1 MSDFSSPKNSLP
13 DLMPLEDDRSSEVLP
28 QELDAIRMSLME
40 TSWRTKQIVDVL
52 IRHNSLLERD
62 IEKITNLKR
71 RLRRSIGIIPGMP
84 GRAGALFGVGVAAG
98 FLPMGGGGTKLAQP
112 FIFPPR
118 VRRTKP
124 PRPQEDPVRVK
135 DPVRVTDDVRVD
147 VREDVREDIRVRV
160 PDAQTQADTQTVP
173 DTSTQKTNE
182 EISGTTP
189 DWVGGLEE
197 IYNKD
202 GSVIEK
208 ELAKG
213 DTKTNEERSGTSIWD
228 IPITPGL
235 YPDLADVLGKDYIGK
250 DYWNK
255 NNQPAFNWQAFMAME
270 KGLDIQELEKVDKGI
285 DWWAILD
292 WAVFAGA
299 IAFPGDAV
307 AGDLLTLA
315 NLLMKGRVSWS
326 LLRRFVGKKALENIY
341 NYMIQQNIEVPKPSW
356 MSSSIKPNSSSFN
369 IASASDTVNSDGLH
383 SHTRKTD
390 TFVII
395 TDTPI
400 A

>member
-1 MSDFSSPKNSLP
+1 MSNFNPIT
-13 DLMPLEDDRSSEVLP
+13 DLRPVDQDRSSEVSP
-28 QELDAIRMSLME
+28 EELGAIKVRLME
-40 TSWRTKQIVDVL
+40 TAWSTKQIVRVL
-52 IRHNSLLERD
+52 ERKNRLLERD

-84 GRAGALFGVGVAAG
+84 GRSSAIL
-98 FLPMGGGGTKLAQP
+98 GGTVAFGFVAFPLSEGIKKKPIQP
-112 FIFPPR
+112 FIRPPR

-124 PRPQEDPVRVK
+124 PTPQE

-147 VREDVREDIRVRV
+147 VKEDVKEDIRVRV
-160 PDAQTQADTQTVP
+160 PDTQTQTDTQIVP
-173 DTSTQKTNE
+173 DTSTQPTNE
-182 EISGTTP
+182 EISSTAP

-213 DTKTNEERSGTSIWD
+213 DTQTNEERSGTSIWD

-235 YPDLADVLGKDYIGK
+235 YPDLADVLSKDYIGK
-250 DYWNK
+250 DNWNR
-255 NNQPAFNWQAFMAME
+255 NNQPAFNWELFMAIE
-270 KGLDIQELEKVDKGI
+270 NGLDIQELEKVDKGI

-292 WAVFAGA
+292 WAAFAGA
-299 IAFPGDAV
+299 VVFPGDAV
-307 AGDLLTLA
+307 AADLLTLS
-315 NLLMKGRVSWS
+315 NLLIKGRVSWS

-341 NYMIQQNIEVPKPSW
+341 NYMMQQNIAVPRPSW
-356 MSSSIKPNSSSFN
+356 MSGSIKPNSSSFN
-369 IASASDTVNSDGLH
+369 IASASDTGNSNGLH

-390 TFVII
+390 TIVIL

>member
-13 DLMPLEDDRSSEVLP
+13 DLMPLEESRPSEVSP
-28 QELDAIRMSLME
+28 EELDAIKVRLME
-40 TSWRTKQIVDVL
+40 TTWSTKQIVEVL
-52 IRHNSLLERD
+52 ERKNTLLERD

-84 GRAGALFGVGVAAG
+84 GRSSAIL
-98 FLPMGGGGTKLAQP
+98 GGTVA
-112 FIFPPR
+112 FGFAAFPL
-118 VRRTKP
+118 TKEMVQNIYPVIP
-124 PRPQEDPVRVK
+124 PKSNRPPTPQE

-147 VREDVREDIRVRV
+147 VREDVKEDVRVRV
-160 PDAQTQADTQTVP
+160 PDAQTQNDTQIVP

-182 EISGTTP
+182 EISGTIP

-292 WAVFAGA
+292 WAIFAGA

-341 NYMIQQNIEVPKPSW
+341 NYMIQQNIEVPKPTW
-356 MSSSIKPNSSSFN
+356 MSGSIKPNSSSFN

-395 TDTPI
+395 TDQPI

>member
-1 MSDFSSPKNSLP
+1 
-13 DLMPLEDDRSSEVLP
+13 
-28 QELDAIRMSLME
+28 ME
-40 TSWRTKQIVDVL
+40 TSWRTKAIVDVL
-52 IRHNSLLERD
+52 ERNNTLLERD
-62 IEKITNLKR
+62 LEKITNLKR

-84 GRAGALFGVGVAAG
+84 GRAGALFGAGVGMGLILPLG
-98 FLPMGGGGTKLAQP
+98 FGKFPEKPFQP
-112 FIFPPR
+112 FIPPK
-118 VRRTKP
+118 RTKTP
-124 PRPQEDPVRVK
+124 IPQEDPVRV
-135 DPVRVTDDVRVD
+135 TEDVRVD
-147 VREDVREDIRVRV
+147 VKEDVKEDIRVRV
-160 PDAQTQADTQTVP
+160 PDAQTQTDTQIVP

-182 EISGTTP
+182 EISGTAP

-356 MSSSIKPNSSSFN
+356 MSGSIKPNSSSFN

-390 TFVII
+390 TFVFI
-395 TDTPI
+395 TDKPPI